1 MEKMEPHIYEHKN
14 AIDIYKGNSYKRN
27 TNKQLF

>member
-1 MEKMEPHIYEHKN
+1 MEPHIYEHKN